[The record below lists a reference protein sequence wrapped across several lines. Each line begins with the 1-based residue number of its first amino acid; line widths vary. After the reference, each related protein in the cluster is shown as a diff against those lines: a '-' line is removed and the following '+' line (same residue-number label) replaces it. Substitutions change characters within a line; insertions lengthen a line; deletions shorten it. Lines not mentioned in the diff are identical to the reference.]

1 MTLTVNWS
9 RDWLTDSLL
18 TRKIEKMKPILVVDD
33 EAIMRESLRDWLT
46 DDGYQVEIAEDG
58 EAALKAIAKQD
69 FGVAIVDLMLPGK
82 NGIEVLRE
90 AREKSPALKG
100 IIITAYASVP
110 TAVEA
115 MKSGAVD
122 YLSKPVQLN
131 HLEALIRDALGPIQV
146 EVKPKAAAAP
156 TKLEPP
162 AVVVAEPAVV
172 EEAIDEATGKIYLPP
187 CQIACPVGEDIQRTN
202 AMIALLPLDAEEAH
216 SQIIKIGDEIYKKN
230 PLFPICSY
238 ICGLCE
244 KECNY
249 KDRTGAIRRKMLKRF
264 VSDYY
269 LPYLETRS
277 ALPLPTLEKVAVIG
291 GGPGGLMCAYML
303 GQRGYKVTVLERS
316 SWLGGALRYIPQYR
330 LPRRIIDSTLNNL
343 VRLAHIE
350 VRFGVEMG
358 EGGNTLD
365 SLYHD
370 GYKAVFVATGT
381 HAPRPLTL
389 ERETVLGADLDG
401 VISGLYLL
409 YDINQG
415 KVPAQL
421 YRQLF
426 RHRKVIVV
434 GGGNVAFDVAR
445 TARRLGGDV
454 AMVCLENEDKSSKD
468 GIPADVEEIEGATE
482 EGIMINYSRGVEKII
497 GEGGR
502 FKAIKC
508 PRCTSVFDVQGFNPK
523 FDRNDVVYLE
533 GDVLLVTIGQG
544 AERTFFRQ
552 EGLLDK
558 DGRLDVDPLT
568 LMSQLQE
575 GVFIGGDVKRVG
587 FAAEAMRDG
596 IVAAESI
603 DRYLRGVDLR
613 AGREK
618 VYEAA
623 AFTQYPESK
632 PQPEVLWS
640 PAEERLNFD
649 TFEKGYSLEEAV
661 AEARRC
667 LCCGPCSSCKAC
679 VAMGLQT
686 EIAPIVLESDLC
698 SGCGVCVAVCPYGAL
713 GFSRENG
720 GLVAVV
726 DTIKC
731 KRCGLCVS
739 TCPSGAITI
748 NDSLAENI
756 ASSYLFLS

>member
-1 MTLTVNWS
+1 
-9 RDWLTDSLL
+9 
-18 TRKIEKMKPILVVDD
+18 MKPILVVDD
-33 EAIMRESLRDWLT
+33 EAVMRESLRDWLT

-58 EAALKAIAKQD
+58 NAALKAIAQQD

-90 AREKSPALKG
+90 AKKKRPYLKG

-115 MKSGAVD
+115 MKEGAVD
-122 YLSKPVQLN
+122 YLPKPVQLN
-131 HLEALIRDALGPIQV
+131 QLEALIRDALGPVQV
-146 EVKPKAAAAP
+146 EVKPKAAVAP
-156 TKLEPP
+156 AKAKP
-162 AVVVAEPAVV
+162 AVVVAEELAQV
-172 EEAIDEATGKIYLPP
+172 EEAIDKATGKVYLPP

-202 AMIALLPLDAEEAH
+202 AMMSMLPLDVKEAH
-216 SQIIKIGDEIYKKN
+216 SQIIKIGDEIYRKN

-249 KDRTGAIRRKMLKRF
+249 KDHTGAIRRKMLKRF
-264 VSDYY
+264 ISEYY
-269 LPYLETRS
+269 LPYLETKP
-277 ALPLPTLEKVAVIG
+277 ALPSPTGEKVAVIG

-303 GQRGYKVTVLERS
+303 GQEGYKVTVLERS

-330 LPRRIIDSTLNNL
+330 LPGQVINSTLNNL
-343 VRLAHIE
+343 VRIANVE

-358 EGGNTLD
+358 ENGNTLD
-365 SLYHD
+365 NLYRD

-426 RHRKVIVV
+426 RHKKVIVV

-445 TARRLGGDV
+445 TAQRLGGDV
-454 AMVCLENEDKSSKD
+454 TMVCLENEDKSSRD
-468 GIPADVEEIEGATE
+468 GIPADVEEIEGAVQ

-497 GEGGR
+497 GEDGR

-508 PRCTSVFDVQGFNPK
+508 PRCTSVFDEKGFNPK
-523 FDRNDVVYLE
+523 FDRNDAVYLE
-533 GDVLLVTIGQG
+533 GDVLLITIGQG

-552 EGLLDK
+552 EGLLDEN
-558 DGRLDVDPLT
+558 GRLEVDQLT
-568 LMSQLQE
+568 LMSQLKK

-596 IVAAESI
+596 VIAAESI
-603 DRYLRGVDLR
+603 DRYLRGGDLK
-613 AGREK
+613 AGRGKE
-618 VYEAA
+618 YEDA
-623 AFTQYPESK
+623 AFPRRQEYK

-640 PAEERLNFD
+640 PAEDRLNFAP
-649 TFEKGYSLEEAV
+649 FEKGYNLEEAV

-679 VAMGLQT
+679 VAMGLQS
-686 EIAPIVLESDLC
+686 EIPPITLNQDLC
-698 SGCGVCVAVCPYGAL
+698 SGCGVCVTVCPYDAL
-713 GFSRENG
+713 RLEKSDG
-720 GLVAVV
+720 GRVAVM
-726 DTIKC
+726 DTVKC

-739 TCPSGAITI
+739 TCPSGAVTI
-748 NDSLAENI
+748 DDSLAENI
-756 ASSYLFLS
+756 ASGYLFLS

>member
-1 MTLTVNWS
+1 L
-9 RDWLTDSLL
+9 
-18 TRKIEKMKPILVVDD
+18 KPILVVDD

-58 EAALKAIAKQD
+58 DAALKAIDRQD
-69 FGVAIVDLMLPGK
+69 FGVAILDLMLPGK
-82 NGIEVLRE
+82 NGIEVFRE
-90 AREKSPALKG
+90 AKEKNPHLKG

-115 MKSGAVD
+115 MKEGVVD

-131 HLEALIRDALGPIQV
+131 HLEALIRDALGPVQV
-146 EVKPKAAAAP
+146 EVKPKA
-156 TKLEPP
+156 TIIPP
-162 AVVVAEPAVV
+162 KAEPLAVEEPAMV

-202 AMIALLPLDAEEAH
+202 AMLSLLPLDAEEAH
-216 SQIIKIGDEIYKKN
+216 DQIIKIGDEIYKKN

-244 KECNY
+244 RECNY
-249 KDRTGAIRRKMLKRF
+249 KDQTGAIRRKMLKRF
-264 VSDYY
+264 ISEYY
-269 LPYLETRS
+269 LPYLESRPTM
-277 ALPLPTLEKVAVIG
+277 PPPTLEKVAVIG

-303 GQRGYKVTVLERS
+303 GQRGYQVTVLERS

-330 LPRRIIDSTLNNL
+330 LPGQIINSTLNNL
-343 VRLAHIE
+343 VRIAHID

-358 EGGNTLD
+358 EDRNTLD
-365 SLYHD
+365 NLYRD

-454 AMVCLENEDKSSKD
+454 AMVCLESADKSSKD
-468 GIPADVEEIEGATE
+468 GIPADVEEIEGAVQ
-482 EGIMINYSRGVEKII
+482 EGIMINYSRGVESII
-497 GEGGR
+497 GEEGR

-508 PRCTSVFDVQGFNPK
+508 PRCTSVFDAKGFNPK
-523 FDRNDVVYLE
+523 FDRSDAVYLE

-544 AERTFFRQ
+544 AERTFFRS
-552 EGLLDK
+552 ENLLDE
-558 DGRLDVDPLT
+558 DGRLDVEPLT
-568 LMSQLQE
+568 LMSQRQE

-596 IVAAESI
+596 VTAAESI
-603 DRYLRGVDLR
+603 DRYLRGKDLR

-618 VYEAA
+618 EYEGA
-623 AFTQYPESK
+623 AFPQYAEYK

-640 PAEERLNFD
+640 PAEERLNFKP
-649 TFEKGYSLEEAV
+649 FEKGYSLEEAV

-667 LCCGPCSSCKAC
+667 LSCGPCLSCKAC
-679 VAMGLQT
+679 VVMGLQS
-686 EIAPIVLESDLC
+686 EIPQITLNQDLC
-698 SGCGVCVAVCPYGAL
+698 SGCGVCVAVCPYDAL
-713 GFSRENG
+713 KLAPAEDGRM
-720 GLVAVV
+720 AVM
-726 DTIKC
+726 DTIRC

-739 TCPSGAITI
+739 TCPSGAISIKGLTTEHFM
-748 NDSLAENI
+748 AEI
-756 ASSYLFLS
+756 KLLLS

>member
-1 MTLTVNWS
+1 
-9 RDWLTDSLL
+9 
-18 TRKIEKMKPILVVDD
+18 MKPILVVDD

-58 EAALKAIAKQD
+58 DAALKAIDKQD
-69 FGVAIVDLMLPGK
+69 FGLAIVDLMLPGK

-90 AREKSPALKG
+90 AKARRPYLKG

-115 MKSGAVD
+115 MKEGAVD
-122 YLSKPVQLN
+122 YLPKPVQLN
-131 HLEALIRDALGPIQV
+131 QLEALIRDALGPVQV
-146 EVKPKAAAAP
+146 EVRPRAAAP
-156 TKLEPP
+156 AEVKPL
-162 AVVVAEPAVV
+162 VVAEEEPARV

-202 AMIALLPLDAEEAH
+202 AMMALLPLDDKKAH

-230 PLFPICSY
+230 PQFPICSY

-249 KDRTGAIRRKMLKRF
+249 KDHTGAIRRKMLKRF
-264 VSDYY
+264 ISEHY
-269 LPYLETRS
+269 LPYLETRP
-277 ALPLPTLEKVAVIG
+277 ALPSPAGEKVAVIG
-291 GGPGGLMCAYML
+291 GGPGGLMCAYIL
-303 GQRGYKVTVLERS
+303 GQMGYKVTVLERS

-330 LPRRIIDSTLNNL
+330 LPGKVINSTLNNL
-343 VRLAHIE
+343 VRIAHVE
-350 VRFGVEMG
+350 LRFGVEMG
-358 EGGNTLD
+358 ENGNTLD
-365 SLYHD
+365 SLYRD

-389 ERETVLGADLDG
+389 ESETVLGADLDG

-426 RHRKVIVV
+426 RHKKVIVI

-454 AMVCLENEDKSSKD
+454 TMVCLENKDKSSRD
-468 GIPADVEEIEGATE
+468 GIPADVEEIEGAAG
-482 EGIMINYSRGVEKII
+482 EGITINYSRGVEEII
-497 GEGGR
+497 GEEGR

-508 PRCTSVFDVQGFNPK
+508 PRCLSVFDDKGFNPK
-523 FDRNDVVYLE
+523 FDRNDAVSLE
-533 GDVLLVTIGQG
+533 GDVLLITIGQG
-544 AERTFFRQ
+544 AERTLFRQ
-552 EGLLDK
+552 EGLLDEN
-558 DGRLDVDPLT
+558 GRLGVDQLT
-568 LMSQLQE
+568 LMSQRQE
-575 GVFIGGDVKRVG
+575 GVFVGGDVKRVG

-596 IVAAESI
+596 IIAAESI
-603 DRYLRGVDLR
+603 GRYLRGEDLK

-618 VYEAA
+618 EYENSV
-623 AFTQYPESK
+623 FPKLLEYK

-640 PAEERLNFD
+640 PAEDRLNFE
-649 TFEKGYSLEEAV
+649 TFEKGYTLEEAV

-667 LCCGPCSSCKAC
+667 LCCGPCLSCKAC
-679 VAMGLQT
+679 VAMGLQS
-686 EIAPIVLESDLC
+686 ELPPITLNQDLC
-698 SGCGVCVAVCPYGAL
+698 SGCGVCVTVCPYDAL
-713 GFSRENG
+713 KLVKSDDGR
-720 GLVAVV
+720 VAVM
-726 DTIKC
+726 DTIRC
-731 KRCGLCVS
+731 KRGGLCVS
-739 TCPSGAITI
+739 SCPSGAVTI
-748 NDSLAENI
+748 NDSLADTI
-756 ASSYLFLS
+756 ASTYKFLS

>member
-1 MTLTVNWS
+1 
-9 RDWLTDSLL
+9 
-18 TRKIEKMKPILVVDD
+18 
-33 EAIMRESLRDWLT
+33 MRESLRDWLT
-46 DDGYQVEIAEDG
+46 DGGYQVETAGDG
-58 EAALKAIAKQD
+58 DEALKAIAQQD
-69 FGVAIVDLMLPGK
+69 FGVAIIDLLLPGK
-82 NGIEVLRE
+82 NGIEVFRE
-90 AREKSPALKG
+90 AKEKSPHLKG

-115 MKSGAVD
+115 MKYGAID

-131 HLEALIRDALGPIQV
+131 HLEALIRDALGPVQV
-146 EVKPKAAAAP
+146 EVKPKAAAP
-156 TKLEPP
+156 TKVEMPVVELEP
-162 AVVVAEPAVV
+162 ADV
-172 EEAIDEATGKIYLPP
+172 EEALDEATGKVYLPP

-202 AMIALLPLDAEEAH
+202 AMLALLPLDAEAAH
-216 SQIIKIGDEIYKKN
+216 GPIVKIGDEIYKKN

-269 LPYLETRS
+269 LPYLETRP
-277 ALPLPTLEKVAVIG
+277 ALPLPTKEKIAVIG
-291 GGPGGLMCAYML
+291 GGPGGMMCAYML
-303 GQRGYKVTVLERS
+303 GRWGYKVTVLERS

-330 LPRRIIDSTLNNL
+330 LPKRIIDSTLNNL
-343 VRLAHIE
+343 VRIAHIE

-358 EGGNTLD
+358 EGKNTLEN
-365 SLYHD
+365 LYKE

-454 AMVCLENEDKSSKD
+454 TMVCLENEDKSSKD
-468 GIPADVEEIEGATE
+468 GIPADLEEIEGAVQ
-482 EGIMINYSRGVEKII
+482 EGVMINYSRGVEQII
-497 GEGGR
+497 GEDGR

-552 EGLLDK
+552 AGLLDG

-568 LMSQLQE
+568 LMSQLRE

-596 IVAAESI
+596 VVAAESI

-618 VYEAA
+618 EYEAA
-623 AFTQYPESK
+623 AFTREPESK
-632 PQPEVLWS
+632 PQPEVLWT

-667 LCCGPCSSCKAC
+667 LYCGPCPSCKAC
-679 VAMGLQT
+679 VAMGLQSQIPAIT
-686 EIAPIVLESDLC
+686 LDQELC
-698 SGCGVCVAVCPYGAL
+698 SGCNICVGLCPYGAL
-713 GFSRENG
+713 ELSRENG
-720 GLVAVV
+720 DQVAVM
-726 DTIKC
+726 DTVKC

-739 TCPSGAITI
+739 ACPSGAITI
-748 NDSLAENI
+748 EDNLLENI
-756 ASSYLFLS
+756 ASGYRFLS

>member
-1 MTLTVNWS
+1 
-9 RDWLTDSLL
+9 
-18 TRKIEKMKPILVVDD
+18 MKPILVVDD

-58 EAALKAIAKQD
+58 NAALKAIDKQD

-90 AREKSPALKG
+90 AKAKRPYLKG

-115 MKSGAVD
+115 MKEGAVD
-122 YLSKPVQLN
+122 YLPKPIQLN
-131 HLEALIRDALGPIQV
+131 QLEALIRDALGPVQV
-146 EVKPKAAAAP
+146 EVKPKAAVAP
-156 TKLEPP
+156 AKVEP
-162 AVVVAEPAVV
+162 VVEVAEPARV
-172 EEAIDEATGKIYLPP
+172 EEAIDQATGKVYLPP

-202 AMIALLPLDAEEAH
+202 AMMALLPLNAKKAH
-216 SQIIKIGDEIYKKN
+216 RQIIQIGDEIYKKN

-244 KECNY
+244 KECSY
-249 KDRTGAIRRKMLKRF
+249 KDHTGAIRRKMLKRF
-264 VSDYY
+264 ISEYY
-269 LPYLETRS
+269 LPCLETKP
-277 ALPLPTLEKVAVIG
+277 ALPAPTKEKVAVIG

-330 LPRRIIDSTLNNL
+330 LPGKVINSTLNNL
-343 VRLAHIE
+343 VRIAHVE

-358 EGGNTLD
+358 EDGNTLD
-365 SLYHD
+365 NLYRD
-370 GYKAVFVATGT
+370 GYQAVFVATGT

-454 AMVCLENEDKSSKD
+454 AMVCLESADKSSKD

-482 EGIMINYSRGVEKII
+482 EGIMINYSRGVENII
-497 GEGGR
+497 GEEGR

-508 PRCTSVFDVQGFNPK
+508 PRCTSVFDVKGFNPK

-552 EGLLDK
+552 EGLLDEK
-558 DGRLDVDPLT
+558 GWLDVDPLT
-568 LMSQLQE
+568 LMSQLKE

-596 IVAAESI
+596 VIAAESM
-603 DRYLRGVDLR
+603 DRYLRGGDLK

-618 VYEAA
+618 EYEDA
-623 AFTQYPESK
+623 AFPKHSEYK
-632 PQPEVLWS
+632 PQPEVLWA
-640 PAEERLNFD
+640 PAEERLNFAP
-649 TFEKGYSLEEAV
+649 FEKGYSLEEAV

-679 VAMGLQT
+679 VAMGLQS
-686 EIAPIVLESDLC
+686 ELPPIRLDQDLC
-698 SGCGVCVAVCPYGAL
+698 SGCGVCVTVCPYDAL
-713 GFSRENG
+713 K
-720 GLVAVV
+720 LVKSDDGRAAVM
-726 DTIKC
+726 DTIRC
-731 KRCGLCVS
+731 KRGGLCVS
-739 TCPSGAITI
+739 SCPSGAITI
-748 NDSLAENI
+748 NDSLAETI
-756 ASSYLFLS
+756 ASGYIFSS

>member
-1 MTLTVNWS
+1 LPARERV
-9 RDWLTDSLL
+9 
-18 TRKIEKMKPILVVDD
+18 EKMKPILVVDD
-33 EAIMRESLRDWLT
+33 EAVMRESLRDWLT

-58 EAALKAIAKQD
+58 DAALQAIAKRD

-90 AREKSPALKG
+90 AKAKRPYLKG

-115 MKSGAVD
+115 MKEGAVD
-122 YLSKPVQLN
+122 YLPKPVQLN
-131 HLEALIRDALGPIQV
+131 QLEALIRDALGPVQV
-146 EVKPKAAAAP
+146 EVKPRAAAAP
-156 TKLEPP
+156 SKVKPV
-162 AVVVAEPAVV
+162 AAAAAEPALV
-172 EEAIDEATGKIYLPP
+172 EEVIDEVTGKVYLPP

-202 AMIALLPLDAEEAH
+202 AMMSLLPLDAEKAH
-216 SQIIKIGDEIYKKN
+216 PQIINIGDEIYRKN

-249 KDRTGAIRRKMLKRF
+249 KDHTGAIRRKMLKRF
-264 VSDYY
+264 ISEYY
-269 LPYLETRS
+269 LPYLETKP
-277 ALPLPTLEKVAVIG
+277 ALPAPTREKVAVIG

-303 GQRGYKVTVLERS
+303 GQEGYKVTLLERS

-330 LPRRIIDSTLNNL
+330 LPANVINSTLNNL
-343 VRLAHIE
+343 VRIAHID

-358 EGGNTLD
+358 EKSNTLE
-365 SLYHD
+365 SLYRD
-370 GYKAVFVATGT
+370 GHQAVFVATGT

-389 ERETVLGADLDG
+389 DQETVLGADLDG

-426 RHRKVIVV
+426 RHKKVIVV

-454 AMVCLENEDKSSKD
+454 AMVCLENADKSSRD
-468 GIPADVEEIEGATE
+468 GIPADVEEIEGAAE
-482 EGIMINYSRGVEKII
+482 EGIMINYSRGVENII
-497 GEGGR
+497 GEEGR

-508 PRCTSVFDVQGFNPK
+508 PRCNSVFDAKGFNPK
-523 FDRNDVVYLE
+523 FDRSDVVYLE

-552 EGLLDK
+552 EGLLDEK
-558 DGRLDVDPLT
+558 GRLDVDPLT
-568 LMSQLQE
+568 LMSQLQK

-603 DRYLRGVDLR
+603 DRYLRGEDLK

-618 VYEAA
+618 EYEDA
-623 AFTQYPESK
+623 AFPVRPEYK
-632 PQPEVLWS
+632 PQPEILWS
-640 PAEERLNFD
+640 PAEERLNFA
-649 TFEKGYSLEEAV
+649 TFEQGYSLEEAV

-667 LCCGPCSSCKAC
+667 LCCGPCLSCKAC
-679 VAMGLQT
+679 VALGLQS
-686 EIAPIVLESDLC
+686 EIAPITLDQERC
-698 SGCGVCVAVCPYGAL
+698 SGCGVCVTVCPYDAL
-713 GFSRENG
+713 KLAKTDG
-720 GLVAVV
+720 GQMAVMDMV
-726 DTIKC
+726 KC
-731 KRCGLCVS
+731 KRCGLCVT
-739 TCPSGAITI
+739 TCPSRAITI
-748 NDSLAENI
+748 DDSLAENI
-756 ASSYLFLS
+756 ASGYLFLS

>member
-1 MTLTVNWS
+1 
-9 RDWLTDSLL
+9 
-18 TRKIEKMKPILVVDD
+18 MKPILVVDD
-33 EAIMRESLRDWLT
+33 EAVMRESLRDWLT

-58 EAALKAIAKQD
+58 NAALKAIAQQD

-90 AREKSPALKG
+90 AKKKRPYLKG

-115 MKSGAVD
+115 MKEGAVD
-122 YLSKPVQLN
+122 YLPKPVQLN
-131 HLEALIRDALGPIQV
+131 QLEALIRDALGPVQV
-146 EVKPKAAAAP
+146 EVKPKAAVAP
-156 TKLEPP
+156 AKAKP
-162 AVVVAEPAVV
+162 AVVVAEELAQV
-172 EEAIDEATGKIYLPP
+172 EEAIDKATGKVYLPP

-202 AMIALLPLDAEEAH
+202 AMMSMLPLDVKEAH
-216 SQIIKIGDEIYKKN
+216 SQIIKIGDEIYRKN

-249 KDRTGAIRRKMLKRF
+249 KDHTGAIRRKMLKRF
-264 VSDYY
+264 ISEYY
-269 LPYLETRS
+269 LPYLETKP
-277 ALPLPTLEKVAVIG
+277 ALPSPTGEKVAVIG

-303 GQRGYKVTVLERS
+303 GQEGYKVTVLERS

-330 LPRRIIDSTLNNL
+330 LPGQVINSTLNNL
-343 VRLAHIE
+343 VRIANVE

-358 EGGNTLD
+358 ENGNTLD
-365 SLYHD
+365 NLYRD
-370 GYKAVFVATGT
+370 GNKAVFVATGT

-426 RHRKVIVV
+426 RHKKVIVV

-445 TARRLGGDV
+445 TAQRLGGDV
-454 AMVCLENEDKSSKD
+454 TMVCLENEDKSSRD
-468 GIPADVEEIEGATE
+468 GIPADVEEIEGAVQ

-497 GEGGR
+497 GEDGR

-508 PRCTSVFDVQGFNPK
+508 PRCTSVFDEKGFNPK
-523 FDRNDVVYLE
+523 FDRNDAVYLE
-533 GDVLLVTIGQG
+533 GDVLLITIGQG

-552 EGLLDK
+552 EGLLDEN
-558 DGRLDVDPLT
+558 GRLEVDQLT
-568 LMSQLQE
+568 LMSQLKK

-596 IVAAESI
+596 VIAAESI
-603 DRYLRGVDLR
+603 DRYLRGGDLK
-613 AGREK
+613 AGRGKE
-618 VYEAA
+618 YEDA
-623 AFTQYPESK
+623 AFPRRQEYK

-640 PAEERLNFD
+640 PAEDRLNFAP
-649 TFEKGYSLEEAV
+649 FEKGYNLEEAV

-679 VAMGLQT
+679 VAMGLQS
-686 EIAPIVLESDLC
+686 EIPPITLNQDLC
-698 SGCGVCVAVCPYGAL
+698 SGCGVCVTVCPYDAL
-713 GFSRENG
+713 RLKKSDG
-720 GLVAVV
+720 GRVAVM
-726 DTIKC
+726 DTVKC

-739 TCPSGAITI
+739 TCPSGAVTI
-748 NDSLAENI
+748 DDSLAENI
-756 ASSYLFLS
+756 ASGYLFLS

>member
-1 MTLTVNWS
+1 L
-9 RDWLTDSLL
+9 
-18 TRKIEKMKPILVVDD
+18 KPILVVDD
-33 EAIMRESLRDWLT
+33 EAIVRESLRDWLT
-46 DDGYQVEIAEDG
+46 DDGYKVETAEDG
-58 EAALKAIAKQD
+58 EAALKAIDQQD
-69 FGVAIVDLMLPGK
+69 FGVAILDLMLPGK

-90 AREKSPALKG
+90 AKEKSPHLKG

-115 MKSGAVD
+115 MKNGAID
-122 YLSKPVQLN
+122 YLSKPVQIN
-131 HLEALIRDALGPIQV
+131 QLEALIRDALGPVQV
-146 EVKPKAAAAP
+146 EVKAKAAVKP
-156 TKLEPP
+156 PKVEPL
-162 AVVVAEPAVV
+162 AVEVEEPARV
-172 EEAIDEATGKIYLPP
+172 EEVIDEATGKVYLPP

-202 AMIALLPLDAEEAH
+202 AMISLLPLDAEEAH
-216 SQIIKIGDEIYKKN
+216 GRIIKIGDEIYKKN

-249 KDRTGAIRRKMLKRF
+249 KDHTGAIRRKMLKRF
-264 VSDYY
+264 ISEYY
-269 LPYLETRS
+269 LPYLEAKP
-277 ALPLPTLEKVAVIG
+277 ALPPPTLEKVAVIG

-303 GQRGYKVTVLERS
+303 GQSGYKVTVLERS
-316 SWLGGALRYIPQYR
+316 PWLGGALRYIPQYR
-330 LPRRIIDSTLNNL
+330 LPGQVINSTLNNL
-343 VRLAHIE
+343 VRIANID

-358 EGGNTLD
+358 EDGNTLD
-365 SLYHD
+365 GLYQD

-415 KVPAQL
+415 KVSAQL

-454 AMVCLENEDKSSKD
+454 TMVCLESADKSSKD
-468 GIPADVEEIEGATE
+468 GIPADIEEIEGAVE
-482 EGIMINYSRGVEKII
+482 EGIMINYSRGVESII
-497 GEGGR
+497 GEEGR

-508 PRCTSVFDVQGFNPK
+508 PRCTSVFDAKGFNPK
-523 FDRNDVVYLE
+523 FDRDDAVYLE

-544 AERTFFRQ
+544 AERTLFRQ
-552 EGLLDK
+552 EGLLDE

-568 LMSQLQE
+568 LMSQRQQ
-575 GVFIGGDVKRVG
+575 GVFVGGDVKRVG

-596 IVAAESI
+596 MMAAESI
-603 DRYLRGVDLR
+603 DRYLRGEDLR

-618 VYEAA
+618 EYEGA
-623 AFTQYPESK
+623 AFPWRSEYK
-632 PQPEVLWS
+632 PQPEVFWS
-640 PAEERLNFD
+640 PAEDRLHFE

-667 LCCGPCSSCKAC
+667 LCCGPCYSCKAC
-679 VAMGLQT
+679 VVMGLQS
-686 EIAPIVLESDLC
+686 EIPQIALNQDLC
-698 SGCGVCVAVCPYGAL
+698 SGCGVCVAVCPYDAL
-713 GFSRENG
+713 ELVKSDG
-720 GLVAVV
+720 GRVAAI
-726 DTIKC
+726 DSIKC

-739 TCPSGAITI
+739 TCPSGAISIENFTSEI
-748 NDSLAENI
+748 IRAEI
-756 ASSYLFLS
+756 EGILS

>member
-1 MTLTVNWS
+1 
-9 RDWLTDSLL
+9 
-18 TRKIEKMKPILVVDD
+18 MKPILVVDD
-33 EAIMRESLRDWLT
+33 EAVMRESLRDWLT

-58 EAALKAIAKQD
+58 NAALKAIAQQD

-90 AREKSPALKG
+90 AKKKRPYLKG

-115 MKSGAVD
+115 MKEGAVD
-122 YLSKPVQLN
+122 YLPKPVQLN
-131 HLEALIRDALGPIQV
+131 QLEALIRDALGPVQV
-146 EVKPKAAAAP
+146 EVKPKAAVAP
-156 TKLEPP
+156 AKAKP
-162 AVVVAEPAVV
+162 AVVVAEELAQV
-172 EEAIDEATGKIYLPP
+172 EEAIDKATGKVYLPP

-202 AMIALLPLDAEEAH
+202 AMMSMLPLDVKEAH
-216 SQIIKIGDEIYKKN
+216 SQIIKIGDEIYRKN

-249 KDRTGAIRRKMLKRF
+249 KDHTGAIRRKMLKRF
-264 VSDYY
+264 ISEYY
-269 LPYLETRS
+269 LPYLETKP
-277 ALPLPTLEKVAVIG
+277 ALPSPTGEKVAVIG

-303 GQRGYKVTVLERS
+303 GQEGYKVTVLERS

-330 LPRRIIDSTLNNL
+330 LPGQVINSTLNNL
-343 VRLAHIE
+343 VRIANVE

-358 EGGNTLD
+358 ENGNTLD
-365 SLYHD
+365 NLYRD

-426 RHRKVIVV
+426 RHKKVIVV

-445 TARRLGGDV
+445 TAQRLGGDV
-454 AMVCLENEDKSSKD
+454 TMVCLENEDKSSRD
-468 GIPADVEEIEGATE
+468 GIPADVEEIEGAVQ

-497 GEGGR
+497 GEDGR

-508 PRCTSVFDVQGFNPK
+508 PRCTSVFDEKGFNPK
-523 FDRNDVVYLE
+523 FDRNDAVYLE
-533 GDVLLVTIGQG
+533 GDVLLITIGQG

-552 EGLLDK
+552 EGLLDEN
-558 DGRLDVDPLT
+558 GRLEVDQLT
-568 LMSQLQE
+568 LMSQLKK

-596 IVAAESI
+596 VIAAESI
-603 DRYLRGVDLR
+603 DRYLRGGDLK
-613 AGREK
+613 AGRGKE
-618 VYEAA
+618 YEDA
-623 AFTQYPESK
+623 AFPRRQEYK

-640 PAEERLNFD
+640 PAEDRLNFAP
-649 TFEKGYSLEEAV
+649 FEKGYNLEEAV

-679 VAMGLQT
+679 VAMGLQS
-686 EIAPIVLESDLC
+686 EIPPITLNQDLC
-698 SGCGVCVAVCPYGAL
+698 SGCGVCVTVCPYDAL
-713 GFSRENG
+713 RLKKSDG
-720 GLVAVV
+720 GRVAVM
-726 DTIKC
+726 DTVKC
-731 KRCGLCVS
+731 KRCGLCIS
-739 TCPSGAITI
+739 TCPSGAVTI
-748 NDSLAENI
+748 DDSLAENI
-756 ASSYLFLS
+756 ASGYLFLS

>member
-1 MTLTVNWS
+1 
-9 RDWLTDSLL
+9 
-18 TRKIEKMKPILVVDD
+18 MKPILVVDD
-33 EAIMRESLRDWLT
+33 EAIVRESLRDWLT
-46 DDGYQVEIAEDG
+46 DDGYQVEVAEDG

-69 FGVAIVDLMLPGK
+69 FGVAILDLMLPGK

-90 AREKSPALKG
+90 AKEKKPYLKG

-115 MKSGAVD
+115 MKEGAVD
-122 YLSKPVQLN
+122 YLPKPVQLN
-131 HLEALIRDALGPIQV
+131 HLEALIRDALGPVQV
-146 EVKPKAAAAP
+146 EVRPKTAAP
-156 TKLEPP
+156 AEVKPLPVEE
-162 AVVVAEPAVV
+162 VEPARV
-172 EEAIDEATGKIYLPP
+172 EEAVDEATGKIYLPP

-202 AMIALLPLDAEEAH
+202 AMMALLPLNAEEAH

-244 KECNY
+244 QECNY
-249 KDRTGAIRRKMLKRF
+249 KDHTGAIRRKMLKRF
-264 VSDYY
+264 ISEYY
-269 LPYLETRS
+269 LPYLETKP
-277 ALPLPTLEKVAVIG
+277 ALPSPAGEKVAVIG

-303 GQRGYKVTVLERS
+303 GQMGYKVTVLERS

-330 LPRRIIDSTLNNL
+330 LPGKVINSTLNNL
-343 VRLAHIE
+343 VRIAHVE
-350 VRFGVEMG
+350 LRFGVEMG
-358 EGGNTLD
+358 ENGNTLD
-365 SLYHD
+365 SLYRE
-370 GYKAVFVATGT
+370 GYRAVFVATGT

-389 ERETVLGADLDG
+389 EMETVLGADLDG

-426 RHRKVIVV
+426 RHKKVIVV

-454 AMVCLENEDKSSKD
+454 SLVCLENEDKSSGD
-468 GIPADVEEIEGATE
+468 GIPADVEEIEGAVE
-482 EGIMINYSRGVEKII
+482 ESIMINYSRGVEEII
-497 GEGGR
+497 GEEGR

-508 PRCTSVFDVQGFNPK
+508 PRCLSVFDEKGFNPK
-523 FDRNDVVYLE
+523 FDRNDAIYLE
-533 GDVLLVTIGQG
+533 GDVLLITIGQG
-544 AERTFFRQ
+544 AERTLFRQ
-552 EGLLDK
+552 EGLLDEN
-558 DGRLDVDPLT
+558 GRLGVDQLT
-568 LMSQLQE
+568 LMSQLKD

-596 IVAAESI
+596 IIAAESI
-603 DRYLRGVDLR
+603 DRYLSGEDLK

-618 VYEAA
+618 EYEDA
-623 AFTQYPESK
+623 AFPRLLKYK

-640 PAEERLNFD
+640 PAEDRLNFKP
-649 TFEKGYSLEEAV
+649 FEKGYSLEEAV

-679 VAMGLQT
+679 VAMGLQS
-686 EIAPIVLESDLC
+686 EIPQIALSREVC
-698 SGCGVCVAVCPYGAL
+698 SGCGVCVAVCPYDAIKL
-713 GFSRENG
+713 EKTDG
-720 GLVAVV
+720 GRVAVI
-726 DTIKC
+726 DIIKC

-739 TCPSGAITI
+739 VCPSGAVTI
-748 NDSLAENI
+748 EDNLADII
-756 ASSYLFLS
+756 ASAHTFLS

>member
-1 MTLTVNWS
+1 
-9 RDWLTDSLL
+9 
-18 TRKIEKMKPILVVDD
+18 MKPILVVDD
-33 EAIMRESLRDWLT
+33 EAVMRESLRDWLT

-58 EAALKAIAKQD
+58 NAALKAIAQQD

-90 AREKSPALKG
+90 AKKKRPYLKG

-115 MKSGAVD
+115 MKEGAVD
-122 YLSKPVQLN
+122 YLPKPVQLN
-131 HLEALIRDALGPIQV
+131 QLEALIRDALGPVQV
-146 EVKPKAAAAP
+146 EVKPKAAVAP
-156 TKLEPP
+156 AKAKP
-162 AVVVAEPAVV
+162 AVVVAEELAQV
-172 EEAIDEATGKIYLPP
+172 EEAIDKATGKVYLPP

-202 AMIALLPLDAEEAH
+202 AMMSMLPLDVKEAH
-216 SQIIKIGDEIYKKN
+216 SQIIKIGDEIYRKN

-249 KDRTGAIRRKMLKRF
+249 KDHTGAIRRKMLKRF
-264 VSDYY
+264 ISEYY
-269 LPYLETRS
+269 LPYLETKP
-277 ALPLPTLEKVAVIG
+277 ALPSPTGEKVAVIG

-303 GQRGYKVTVLERS
+303 GQEGYKVTVLERS

-330 LPRRIIDSTLNNL
+330 LPGQVINSTLNNL
-343 VRLAHIE
+343 VRIANVE

-358 EGGNTLD
+358 ENGNTLD
-365 SLYHD
+365 NLYRD

-426 RHRKVIVV
+426 RHKKVIVV

-445 TARRLGGDV
+445 TAQRLGGDV
-454 AMVCLENEDKSSKD
+454 TMVCLENEDKSSRD
-468 GIPADVEEIEGATE
+468 GIPADVEEIEGAVQ

-497 GEGGR
+497 GEDGR

-508 PRCTSVFDVQGFNPK
+508 PRCTSVFDEKGFNPK
-523 FDRNDVVYLE
+523 FDRNDAVYLE
-533 GDVLLVTIGQG
+533 GDVLLITIGQG

-552 EGLLDK
+552 EGLLDEN
-558 DGRLDVDPLT
+558 GRLEVDQLT
-568 LMSQLQE
+568 LMSQLKK

-596 IVAAESI
+596 VIAAESI
-603 DRYLRGVDLR
+603 DRYLRGGDLK
-613 AGREK
+613 AGRGKE
-618 VYEAA
+618 YEDA
-623 AFTQYPESK
+623 AFPRRQEYK

-640 PAEERLNFD
+640 PAEDRLNFAP
-649 TFEKGYSLEEAV
+649 FEKGYNLEEAV

-679 VAMGLQT
+679 VAMGLQS
-686 EIAPIVLESDLC
+686 EIPPITLNQDLC
-698 SGCGVCVAVCPYGAL
+698 SGCGVCVTVCPYDAL
-713 GFSRENG
+713 RLKKSDG
-720 GLVAVV
+720 GRVAVM
-726 DTIKC
+726 DTVKC

-739 TCPSGAITI
+739 TCPSGAVTI
-748 NDSLAENI
+748 DDSLAENI
-756 ASSYLFLS
+756 ASGYLFLS

>member
-1 MTLTVNWS
+1 
-9 RDWLTDSLL
+9 LL
-18 TRKIEKMKPILVVDD
+18 ARKIESMKPILVVDD

-58 EAALKAIAKQD
+58 DAALKAIARRD

-90 AREKSPALKG
+90 AKAKRPYLKG

-115 MKSGAVD
+115 MKEGAVD
-122 YLSKPVQLN
+122 YLPKPIQLN
-131 HLEALIRDALGPIQV
+131 QLEALIRDALGPVQV
-146 EVKPKAAAAP
+146 EVKPKAAVAP
-156 TKLEPP
+156 AKAEPV
-162 AVVVAEPAVV
+162 AEVAEPARV

-202 AMIALLPLDAEEAH
+202 AMMALLPLNARKAH
-216 SQIIKIGDEIYKKN
+216 RQIIKIGDEIYKKN

-249 KDRTGAIRRKMLKRF
+249 KDHTGAIRRKMLKRF
-264 VSDYY
+264 ISEYY
-269 LPYLETRS
+269 LPYLETKP
-277 ALPLPTLEKVAVIG
+277 ALPPPTLEKVAVIG

-330 LPRRIIDSTLNNL
+330 LPGKVINSTLNNL
-343 VRLAHIE
+343 VRIADVE

-358 EGGNTLD
+358 EDGNTLG
-365 SLYHD
+365 SLYRD
-370 GYKAVFVATGT
+370 GYQAVFVATGT

-426 RHRKVIVV
+426 RHKKVIVV

-454 AMVCLENEDKSSKD
+454 AMVCLESEDKSSKD

-482 EGIMINYSRGVEKII
+482 EGIMINYSRGVENII
-497 GEGGR
+497 GEEGR

-508 PRCTSVFDVQGFNPK
+508 PRCTSVFDAKGFNPK
-523 FDRNDVVYLE
+523 FDRNDVVYME
-533 GDVLLVTIGQG
+533 GDVLLITIGQG
-544 AERTFFRQ
+544 AERNFFRQ
-552 EGLLDK
+552 EGLLDEK
-558 DGRLDVDPLT
+558 GWLDVDPLT
-568 LMSQLQE
+568 LMSRLKE

-596 IVAAESI
+596 VIAAESI
-603 DRYLRGVDLR
+603 DRYLRGGDLK

-618 VYEAA
+618 EYEDA
-623 AFTQYPESK
+623 AFPRRSEYK

-640 PAEERLNFD
+640 PPEERLNFEP
-649 TFEKGYSLEEAV
+649 FEKGYSLAEAV

-679 VAMGLQT
+679 VAMGLQS
-686 EIAPIVLESDLC
+686 ELPPIVLNQDLC
-698 SGCGVCVAVCPYGAL
+698 SGCGVCVTVCPYDAL
-713 GFSRENG
+713 KLVKSDDGR
-720 GLVAVV
+720 VAVM
-726 DTIKC
+726 DTIRC
-731 KRCGLCVS
+731 KRGGLCVS

-748 NDSLAENI
+748 NDSLAETI
-756 ASSYLFLS
+756 ASGYIFSS

>member
-1 MTLTVNWS
+1 
-9 RDWLTDSLL
+9 
-18 TRKIEKMKPILVVDD
+18 MKPILVVDD
-33 EAIMRESLRDWLT
+33 EAVVRESLRDWLT

-58 EAALKAIAKQD
+58 DAALKAIAQQD
-69 FGVAIVDLMLPGK
+69 FGVAIIDLMLPGK

-90 AREKSPALKG
+90 AKEKRPYLKG

-115 MKSGAVD
+115 LKEGAVD
-122 YLSKPVQLN
+122 YLPKPVQLN
-131 HLEALIRDALGPIQV
+131 QLEALIRDALGPTRV
-146 EVKPKAAAAP
+146 AVKPKIAAAP
-156 TKLEPP
+156 AKVRPP
-162 AVVVAEPAVV
+162 AVEAEEPALV
-172 EEAIDEATGKIYLPP
+172 EEVIDEATGKVYLPP

-202 AMIALLPLDAEEAH
+202 AMISMLPPDAEEAH

-230 PLFPICSY
+230 PLFPVCSY

-244 KECNY
+244 QECNY
-249 KDRTGAIRRKMLKRF
+249 KDHTGAIRRKMLKRF
-264 VSDYY
+264 ISEYY
-269 LPYLETRS
+269 LPYLENKPVLPSPTR
-277 ALPLPTLEKVAVIG
+277 EKVAVIG

-330 LPRRIIDSTLNNL
+330 LPASVIDNTLNNM
-343 VRLAHIE
+343 VRIAHVE

-358 EGGNTLD
+358 KDGNTLD
-365 SLYHD
+365 SLYRD
-370 GYKAVFVATGT
+370 GYRAAFIATGT

-389 ERETVLGADLDG
+389 ESATVLGADLDG

-426 RHRKVIVV
+426 RHKKVIVV

-468 GIPADVEEIEGATE
+468 GIPADVEEIEGAVE
-482 EGIMINYSRGVEKII
+482 EGVMINYNRGVEGII

-508 PRCTSVFDVQGFNPK
+508 PRCLSVFDEKGFNPK
-523 FDRNDVVYLE
+523 FDRHDAVYLE
-533 GDVLLVTIGQG
+533 GDVLLITIGQG

-552 EGLLDK
+552 EGLLDES
-558 DGRLDVDPLT
+558 GWLNVDQLT
-568 LMSQLQE
+568 LMSQRQE
-575 GVFIGGDVKRVG
+575 GVFVGGDVKRVG

-596 IVAAESI
+596 IIAAESI
-603 DRYLRGVDLR
+603 DRYLRGEDLK

-618 VYEAA
+618 EYKDA
-623 AFTQYPESK
+623 AFPERPEYK
-632 PQPEVLWS
+632 PQPDVLWS
-640 PAEERLNFD
+640 AAEERLNFEP
-649 TFEKGYSLEEAV
+649 FERGYSLEEAV

-679 VAMGLQT
+679 VVLGLQS
-686 EIAPIVLESDLC
+686 EIPPISVNQDLC
-698 SGCGVCVAVCPYGAL
+698 SGCGVCAAVCPYDAIKL
-713 GFSRENG
+713 MKSDG
-720 GLVAVV
+720 GWVA
-726 DTIKC
+726 DIDSLRC
-731 KRCGLCVS
+731 KRCGICS
-739 TCPSGAITI
+739 ATCPSEAISIENLTTEKI
-748 NDSLAENI
+748 RAEIEKSL
-756 ASSYLFLS
+756 L